1 MNDPLLKRLR
11 DPKYIGQEGMRE
23 EAATA
28 IERLEAECVRLMQA
42 NRALQRRDDYVAAC
56 LV

>member
-1 MNDPLLKRLR
+1 MDDPLIKRLR

-28 IERLEAECVRLMQA
+28 IERLEAECDRLMQA
-42 NRALQRRDDYVAAC
+42 NRILQRRDDYVTAC

>member
-11 DPKYIGQEGMRE
+11 DPKYIGQEGLRE

-28 IERLEAECVRLMQA
+28 IERLEAECDRLMQA
-42 NRALQRRDDYVAAC
+42 NRALQRRDDYVTAC